1 MEIGIG
7 LPTQVPDLDG
17 KTLVAWAQ
25 GAEEAGFASLG
36 TVGRLV
42 YPNYDDLIALS
53 AAAAVTQR
61 IRLTTSVLLAPLHAN
76 VALLAKQ
83 TASLDRL
90 SGGRLV
96 LGIGTGGRDDDFT
109 ASGLPTRGRS
119 QRLAD
124 QVEELRRI
132 WRGEERGLDG
142 PIGPAPV
149 NVGGPPIILGAFGP
163 VTFRRMAGLVDG
175 WIMGGGTPEMYRERA
190 AAFDQAWKDAGR
202 PGKPRKLSLAYYA
215 IGREAQEE
223 SIATIKRYYAWLGP
237 FADQIA
243 AGMATSPEM
252 IKAYVEGF
260 RESGCDELIFG
271 PGSARLDQ
279 VAQLAEAVALRTG
292 A

>member
-7 LPTQVPDLDG
+7 LPTQVADVEG
-17 KTLVAWAQ
+17 KTLIEWAKR
-25 GAEEAGFASLG
+25 AEAAGFVSLG

-53 AAAAVTQR
+53 AAAAVTER

-109 ASGLPTRGRS
+109 ASGLPTASRS
-119 QRLAD
+119 RRLAEQID
-124 QVEELRRI
+124 EMRRI
-132 WRGEERGLDG
+132 WRGEERGTDG

-149 NVGGPPIILGAFGP
+149 NVGGPPLILGAFGSSSI
-163 VTFRRMAGLVDG
+163 RRLAGMVDG
-175 WIMGGGTPEMYRERA
+175 WIMGGGTPDMFLDRA
-190 AAFDQAWKDAGR
+190 TAFEKAWKEAGR
-202 PGKPRKLSLAYYA
+202 TGIPRKLSLCYFAL
-215 IGREAQEE
+215 GDEARDE
-223 SIATIKRYYAWLGP
+223 SVATIKRYYAWLGP

-252 IKAYVEGF
+252 VKAYAEGF
-260 RESGCDELIFG
+260 RESGCDEIIFA

-279 VAQLAEAVALRTG
+279 VSLLAEAIA
-292 A
+292 

>member
-7 LPTQVPDLDG
+7 LPTQVANLDG
-17 KTLVAWAQ
+17 RTLVGWAKQ
-25 GAEEAGFASLG
+25 AEADGFASLG

-53 AAAAVTQR
+53 AAAGVTER

-109 ASGLPTRGRS
+109 ASGLPTKARG
-119 QRLAD
+119 QHLAE

-132 WRGEERGLDG
+132 WRGEERGTDG

-149 NVGGPPIILGAFGP
+149 NPGGPPLILGAYGP

-175 WIMGGGTPEMYRERA
+175 WIMGGGTPETYLKGA

-202 PGKPRKLSLAYYA
+202 PGKPRKLSLTYFAL
-215 IGREAQEE
+215 GDEAVQEAV
-223 SIATIKRYYAWLGP
+223 ATIKRYYAWLGP
-237 FADQIA
+237 YADQIA
-243 AGMATSPEM
+243 AGMASSPEM
-252 IKAYVEGF
+252 VKAYVEGF
-260 RESGCDELIFG
+260 RESGCDEVIFG
-271 PGSARLDQ
+271 PGSGRIDQ
-279 VAQLAEAVALRTG
+279 VSRLKEAIA
-292 A
+292 